1 MDDDINNLLVM
12 VNNITIDNK
21 SIYRFSRQSIL
32 SDKKKLAKI
41 FNKINNVNQSLIN
54 KRGINQ
60 SLDIDMCRFIRLN
73 VYQQMLKIKR
83 DIAFN
88 INRNIN
94 EVNEY
99 KIAYHVKKDMIKNDK
114 DLQKREKYKKWRK
127 IKNKKIKQKIK
138 EKKNN
143 KMQSNQSDKKNTRL
157 GSLHRFINREKYVP
171 PTDIPSVRNELSR
184 YINNGT
190 KNLFIPAMN
199 IQRIFRGYITR
210 LYIIE
215 HLNVIIK
222 RHIELN
228 IIDDKYIQLPYKIKM
243 TFASLVSGIVKKYK
257 FNDWLT
263 RILNKMNPENE
274 YLIQNN
280 IMTINILDKM
290 NNGIVSKGYI
300 YTHNSKGTITIS
312 NNDMKKMNI
321 FLKEQN
327 MTLDN
332 MFIYTT
338 SRISEQ
344 TMNKFEKN
352 GIKKN
357 NIFTMDN
364 IIELIFSVKNII

>member
-171 PTDIPSVRNELSR
+171 PTDISSVRNELSR

>member
-1 MDDDINNLLVM
+1 
-12 VNNITIDNK
+12 
-21 SIYRFSRQSIL
+21 
-32 SDKKKLAKI
+32 
-41 FNKINNVNQSLIN
+41 
-54 KRGINQ
+54 
-60 SLDIDMCRFIRLN
+60 
-73 VYQQMLKIKR
+73 
-83 DIAFN
+83 
-88 INRNIN
+88 
-94 EVNEY
+94 
-99 KIAYHVKKDMIKNDK
+99 
-114 DLQKREKYKKWRK
+114 
-127 IKNKKIKQKIK
+127 
-138 EKKNN
+138 
-143 KMQSNQSDKKNTRL
+143 
-157 GSLHRFINREKYVP
+157 
-171 PTDIPSVRNELSR
+171 
-184 YINNGT
+184 
-190 KNLFIPAMN
+190 
-199 IQRIFRGYITR
+199 
-210 LYIIE
+210 
-215 HLNVIIK
+215 
-222 RHIELN
+222 
-228 IIDDKYIQLPYKIKM
+228 M

-364 IIELIFSVKNII
+364 IIELIFYVKNII

>member
-21 SIYRFSRQSIL
+21 SIYCFSRQSIL

-143 KMQSNQSDKKNTRL
+143 KMQSDQPDKKNTRL

-171 PTDIPSVRNELSR
+171 PTDISSVRNELSQ

-243 TFASLVSGIVKKYK
+243 TFASLVSGIAKKYK

-263 RILNKMNPENE
+263 RILNKINPENE

-364 IIELIFSVKNII
+364 IIELIFSVKNIT